1 MTAKL
6 IISIDDEQ
14 FQETE
19 IELVDDGQFQNLN
32 PELADYILESRC
44 KINERKVRQVIARSI
59 NDSPLKYALGKS
71 WEAVLMVGSR
81 MNEIESFENQICQK
95 DLPTQRNGKSH
106 L

>member
-1 MTAKL
+1 LKAKL
-6 IISIDDEQ
+6 IISIDDEK

-44 KINERKVRQVIARSI
+44 KINERKVKQVIARSI

-71 WEAVLMVGSR
+71 WEAVLTVGSR
-81 MNEIESFENQICQK
+81 MNEMVEIQN
-95 DLPTQRNGKSH
+95 
-106 L
+106 